1 MLNPVKVSLR
11 CPGCGAEMLRGYL
24 KGFKDS
30 IHVETLQSLKGSD
43 LQAFVCAACG
53 HIELRAADPKA
64 LANKDI
70 SDQEIEALST
80 RKHEE

>member
-1 MLNPVKVSLR
+1 MLNPVRVTTR

-24 KGFKDS
+24 KGLKDS
-30 IHVETLQSLKGSD
+30 VHVETLQSLKGSA

-53 HIELRAADPKA
+53 HIELRATDPQA

-70 SDQEIEALST
+70 SDQEIEAFS
-80 RKHEE
+80 KGKSGE